1 MDADR
6 LKEFFQGEILTDEKN
21 LETYSHDASIFEIRP
36 EVVVKPKN
44 LTDLK
49 NLVSFVAR
57 EKKKHPDLSL
67 TARSGG
73 TDMSGGS
80 LNDSIV
86 VDMNAHFNR
95 IIEVNNDG
103 ATVEPGVFYRNFEAE
118 TLKKNLLLPSYPA
131 SKNIC
136 TLGGMI
142 ANNSGGE
149 KSLSYGKTEDY
160 VERLDVILS
169 DGENYIFEPLSKPE
183 LAKKKKSKT
192 FEGKVYREIFALIK
206 KNYDLI
212 KAAKPHVSKNSA
224 GYLLWEVWDKE
235 KEIFDLTKLFVG
247 SQGTLGFVTKARL
260 KLIRPKPQS
269 ELLVI
274 FLKDLKPLGDIAK
287 TILKYKPESFE
298 GYDDHTMKMAIRFIP
313 ELIRQMKGNAILL
326 GLKFL
331 PEMWMALT
339 DGLPKLVLIAEFTGN
354 DEKEVVQ
361 RLKQAEKE
369 IKEKFKLPT
378 HITRSRAEAEKY
390 WIMRRESFNLLRK
403 HVSGKHTAPFI
414 DDFAVRPEQLPEFL
428 PRLNKIL
435 DQYPHLIY
443 TVAGHVGDANFHII
457 PLMDLKNPEDRAIIP
472 KLSEQV
478 YDLVLEFK
486 GSITAEHNDGLIR
499 TPYLEQMYGK
509 KINALFAKTKKIFDP
524 QNIFNPRKKVGGT
537 IEYALEH
544 IKHK

>member
-118 TLKKNLLLPSYPA
+118 TLKKNLLLPSSPA